1 MMRSDKHFTNDD
13 KPLLAST
20 FSDLPEALNPG
31 AETSD
36 GALKEKLLRAYR
48 ERDKPL
54 LATPDAHGP
63 G

>member
-1 MMRSDKHFTNDD
+1 MK
-13 KPLLAST
+13 
-20 FSDLPEALNPG
+20 
-31 AETSD
+31 AETTRLQAKPVRTDATTNS
-36 GALKEKLLRAYR
+36 AAPSNSRLLQKLR